1 MVPKSGRPRKSSM
14 SKTLLA
20 AGICLFMS
28 PSLLASYFLFDLQDS
43 NEPVGVNSQPNE
55 MNNKRD
61 AESAPSRLESNRF
74 RTSSHP
80 LDVCSRGNNNT
91 NNRECCAPWSFNT
104 DKWWT
109 QNYNWTISHENMTHT
124 CFARIQDP
132 EKLDFYSKLHPLQQ
146 QCEFQVQL
154 SQISSG
160 YAAALMAVA
169 RSFYASYQSQHAF
182 QITLA
187 HDTAN
192 WNFSPKNASH
202 WAFCKTRDM
211 NCFYL
216 PLSPC
221 PAEQGRSDA
230 PRGNKPSSGKTLQE
244 FQWLR
249 EYAFRV
255 RHVIRQHVQEYW
267 ETQPERVQQF
277 VQGTN
282 TKCTAI
288 HVRRGDIAFGKG
300 RRYAAVD
307 EYLEAGGVQPGE
319 TVLLLTDDTSAVE
332 EVEQYLLQDQNWIYL
347 DRPRTTGTALGFE
360 GFIPSQDPAFEVLSI
375 LAELQLASHCQKLV
389 HGKSGFVTVIAE
401 AMSSPELV
409 NLPIQLDKKQQPK
422 MDPEDR
428 AQAYLKQIEVHYG
441 NRKKKKATT

>member
-1 MVPKSGRPRKSSM
+1 MFPKRARRSF
-14 SKTLLA
+14 KTRLA
-20 AGICLFMS
+20 VVVFFVLVS
-28 PSLLASYFLFDLQDS
+28 PSLVAYYLLFLNQQS
-43 NEPVGVNSQPNE
+43 
-55 MNNKRD
+55 
-61 AESAPSRLESNRF
+61 ESKTPLLLLKKSIAKGGESNRIDN
-74 RTSSHP
+74 SNL
-80 LDVCSRGNNNT
+80 LDQCSMFDNHV
-91 NNRECCAPWSFNT
+91 CCAPWTSNT
-104 DKWWT
+104 DKWWS
-109 QNYNWTISHENMTHT
+109 QNYLWTLSHENQSHT
-124 CFARIQDP
+124 CF
-132 EKLDFYSKLHPLQQ
+132 EKIVDEQQIDFLVKLHQLQQ
-146 QCEFQVQL
+146 QCEYRVQQ

-160 YAAALMAVA
+160 YAAALQAVA
-169 RSFYASYQSQHAF
+169 RSFYASYQSGYAF

-202 WAFCKTRDM
+202 WAYCETRDM

-221 PAEQGRSDA
+221 AAEQGRNDA
-230 PRGNKPSSGKTLQE
+230 PRGNKPSSGKALQE

-249 EYAFRV
+249 EHAFRV
-255 RHVIRQHVQEYW
+255 RHVIRQHVQLYW
-267 ETQPERVQQF
+267 ETQPERVQAF
-277 VQGTN
+277 VKETN
-282 TKCTAI
+282 SKCTTI

-319 TVLLLTDDTSAVE
+319 TVLLLTDDASAVD
-332 EVEQYLLQDQNWIYL
+332 EVEQYLLNDQNWIYV
-347 DRPRTTGTALGFE
+347 DRPRTRGTALGFE

-409 NLPIQLDKKQQPK
+409 YLEIQLDKKQQPK
-422 MDPEDR
+422 MDPADR
-428 AQAYLKQIEVHYG
+428 VHGYLQQIEEHYEKR
-441 NRKKKKATT
+441 NKTRKPV